1 VARNRPGSCL
11 SHFGPVY
18 MPCRSISQGSS
29 APLRSPQRDVEA
41 PRLGGPG
48 GLSAATRPVP
58 SPPAEG
64 PPRSLF
70 AAAEGAAPRAWHA
83 GAMRSTEPAR
93 SLRGPAPTAR
103 LASWRWGLALV
114 GVTAVWGAT
123 FVMVRDAVAAI
134 PPFTFIAYRFLAA
147 AALLAALRP
156 RTLLRPQPGMSAAG
170 LVAGVALF
178 AGYGFQT
185 VGLQYTTA
193 SNAGF
198 ITGLAVVLTPLF
210 AALVLRERP
219 GLGPALGAAL
229 AFAGLALLSLQRL
242 EVRRGDALVLGCA
255 VAFAAHILLLGR
267 FAPRYSSYQLAV
279 VQLATVG
286 VLALGWAALSGELA
300 APAGGQVWL
309 ALAVTA
315 VLASAAGF
323 LVQTRAQREVSPTKT
338 AVILTMEPVFAGL
351 FGFLLAGERLEPRG
365 WAGACCILAGMLVA
379 ELGRPPTVPSRADD
393 AFE

>member
-1 VARNRPGSCL
+1 
-11 SHFGPVY
+11 
-18 MPCRSISQGSS
+18 MP
-29 APLRSPQRDVEA
+29 
-41 PRLGGPG
+41 
-48 GLSAATRPVP
+48 
-58 SPPAEG
+58 
-64 PPRSLF
+64 
-70 AAAEGAAPRAWHA
+70 
-83 GAMRSTEPAR
+83 STEPAR
-93 SLRGPAPTAR
+93 GATGAPPDPPGHPLGVPRTPPAGAATAAR
-103 LASWRWGLALV
+103 LAAYRWGLALV

-147 AALLAALRP
+147 AALLAAVRP
-156 RTLLRPQPGMSAAG
+156 RALARRQPGVLAAG
-170 LVAGVALF
+170 LVSGVALF

-198 ITGLAVVLTPLF
+198 ITGLAVVLTPLL
-210 AALVLRERP
+210 AAVLLRERP

-229 AFAGLALLSLQRL
+229 AFVGLALLSLQRL

-279 VQLATVG
+279 VQLGTVG
-286 VLALGWAALSGELA
+286 VLALAWSAVTGDLA
-300 APAGGQVWL
+300 APAGAQVWL

-351 FGFLLAGERLEPRG
+351 FGFLLAGERLEARG

-379 ELGRPPTVPSRADD
+379 ELGRPPSVPSRADD

>member
-1 VARNRPGSCL
+1 MLVGMRPT
-11 SHFGPVY
+11 GP
-18 MPCRSISQGSS
+18 
-29 APLRSPQRDVEA
+29 
-41 PRLGGPG
+41 
-48 GLSAATRPVP
+48 
-58 SPPAEG
+58 
-64 PPRSLF
+64 SL
-70 AAAEGAAPRAWHA
+70 
-83 GAMRSTEPAR
+83 
-93 SLRGPAPTAR
+93 PAPAPATGTRASR
-103 LASWRWGLALV
+103 LAAYRWELALI

-123 FVMVRDAVAAI
+123 FVAVRDAVATI
-134 PPFTFIAYRFLAA
+134 PPFTFVAYRFLAA
-147 AALLAALRP
+147 AALLAGARP
-156 RTLLRPQPGMSAAG
+156 RALAGRPRG
-170 LVAGVALF
+170 LVAAGVVTGIALF

-185 VGLQYTTA
+185 TGLQYTTA

-198 ITGLAVVLTPLF
+198 ITGLSVVLTPLL
-210 AALVLRERP
+210 AAVALRERP
-219 GLGPALGAAL
+219 GL
-229 AFAGLALLSLQRL
+229 GLALLSLQRL

-255 VAFAAHILLLGR
+255 VAFAAHIVLLGR

-286 VLALGWAALSGELA
+286 VLSLVWAGVTGGLA
-300 APAGGQVWL
+300 APAGAQVWL

-351 FGFLLAGERLEPRG
+351 FGFLLAGERLEARG

-379 ELGRPPTVPSRADD
+379 ELGRPPSVPSRADD

>member
-1 VARNRPGSCL
+1 MLVA
-11 SHFGPVY
+11 
-18 MPCRSISQGSS
+18 MP
-29 APLRSPQRDVEA
+29 
-41 PRLGGPG
+41 
-48 GLSAATRPVP
+48 
-58 SPPAEG
+58 
-64 PPRSLF
+64 
-70 AAAEGAAPRAWHA
+70 
-83 GAMRSTEPAR
+83 STEPAR
-93 SLRGPAPTAR
+93 GATGAPPDPPGHPLGVPRTPPAGAATAAR
-103 LASWRWGLALV
+103 LAAYRWGLALV

-123 FVMVRDAVAAI
+123 FVMVRDAVAA
-134 PPFTFIAYRFLAA
+134 
-147 AALLAALRP
+147 LLAAVRP
-156 RTLLRPQPGMSAAG
+156 RALARPQPGVLAAG
-170 LVAGVALF
+170 LVTGVALF

-198 ITGLAVVLTPLF
+198 ITGLAVVLTPLL
-210 AALVLRERP
+210 AAVLLRERP

-229 AFAGLALLSLQRL
+229 AFVGLALLSLQRL

-279 VQLATVG
+279 VQLGTVG
-286 VLALGWAALSGELA
+286 VLALAWSAVTGDLA
-300 APAGGQVWL
+300 APAGAQVWL

-351 FGFLLAGERLEPRG
+351 FGFLLAGERLEARG

-379 ELGRPPTVPSRADD
+379 ELGRPPSVPSRADD

>member
-1 VARNRPGSCL
+1 ML
-11 SHFGPVY
+11 
-18 MPCRSISQGSS
+18 
-29 APLRSPQRDVEA
+29 
-41 PRLGGPG
+41 
-48 GLSAATRPVP
+48 
-58 SPPAEG
+58 
-64 PPRSLF
+64 
-70 AAAEGAAPRAWHA
+70 

-93 SLRGPAPTAR
+93 QLHGAADVTAR
-103 LASWRWGLALV
+103 LAAYRWGLALV

-156 RTLLRPQPGMSAAG
+156 RTLARPSRGLLAAG
-170 LVAGVALF
+170 VAAGIALF

-198 ITGLAVVLTPLF
+198 ITGLSVVLTPLLGG
-210 AALVLRERP
+210 ALLRERP
-219 GLGPALGAAL
+219 GLGPALGALL
-229 AFAGLALLSLQRL
+229 AFAGLALLSLQTL

-267 FAPRYSSYQLAV
+267 FAPRWPSYQLAV
-279 VQLATVG
+279 VQLGTVG
-286 VLALGWAALSGELA
+286 VLALGWSGVSGDLV
-300 APAGGQVWL
+300 APSGGQVWL

-323 LVQTRAQREVSPTKT
+323 LVQTRAQREVSPTNT

-351 FGFLLAGERLEPRG
+351 FGFLLAGERLQARG

-379 ELGRPPTVPSRADD
+379 ELARPSRMPGRADE